1 MTLIP
6 SPKASIL
13 LALPLAVLL
22 AACGGGGGGMATT
35 LPAQRRVPEPPG
47 NPSITV
53 LEARVN
59 TARTG
64 LQTLQARETRTLT
77 AIQQGQP
84 PEGKTLED
92 LQADLAAVRRE
103 LTKTQATLI
112 STQAALEDAKEA
124 ARKDAEA
131 GEPRAAEERAAAE
144 AEWEAAQVALKVNE
158 MRVNKIEEAK
168 SNAIRGTDILSMG
181 HWMARVCT
189 QNSICY
195 SQFRSMTPL
204 YGAGKIEDQLTT
216 IQRYA
221 NRPAKYLPLTGTA
234 TFSADNG
241 EGIFIEHNRLGDIIY
256 KSPLNVTTSMIVNY
270 MEESIILEGNIKLK
284 GKFGSSE
291 NIRTLSAIPIYSNLR
306 RDSQHSTFQQELSL
320 KDGNDSYTGIYWGA
334 AWDPRI
340 YYDAGGLSNQTQTKT
355 IYFDTIIRNRNDDYY
370 RDRDNDDYYNDY
382 YRDRDDDD
390 YDDDYYRDRDDDD
403 YDDDYYR
410 DRDDDD
416 YDD

>member
-1 MTLIP
+1 
-6 SPKASIL
+6 
-13 LALPLAVLL
+13 
-22 AACGGGGGGMATT
+22 MATT
-35 LPAQRRVPEPPG
+35 LPARRVPEPPG

-112 STQAALEDAKEA
+112 STQAALEEAKEA

-131 GEPRAAEERAAAE
+131 GEPRAAEERTAAE
-144 AEWEAAQVALKVNE
+144 AQWEAAQVALKVNE

-168 SNAIRGTDILSMG
+168 SNAIRGTDVLSMG

-270 MEESIILEGNIKLK
+270 K
-284 GKFGSSE
+284 
-291 NIRTLSAIPIYSNLR
+291 A
-306 RDSQHSTFQQELSL
+306 
-320 KDGNDSYTGIYWGA
+320 
-334 AWDPRI
+334 
-340 YYDAGGLSNQTQTKT
+340 
-355 IYFDTIIRNRNDDYY
+355 
-370 RDRDNDDYYNDY
+370 
-382 YRDRDDDD
+382 
-390 YDDDYYRDRDDDD
+390 
-403 YDDDYYR
+403 
-410 DRDDDD
+410 
-416 YDD
+416 